1 MMIPFRAKPEKRPD
15 FEEYFFSSY
24 RRLMEWSL
32 QLAGHDREDAEDLVH
47 DLYVQFALAGASGAS
62 LDEVENLDAYLF
74 SVLRNL
80 HYAHLR
86 RAGRSPIDDLTIVDF
101 DTISR
106 GLASV
111 DRRKLLYVRSSLK
124 EVCEYAC
131 ERKNTSKSASILI
144 LRFIFGYFPS
154 EVMKV
159 VRSSRGAVD
168 RLMQIARQEV
178 RLHLERPNVL
188 HSFTPEPQRASFLP
202 SLSDDSQTLFLEM
215 QQAIFQNCVGE
226 CFGREALERRYKE
239 PRDAGFT
246 TAELAHLVSCGKCLN
261 TANRI
266 LGLPLLADRSPDDAI
281 GRDDS
286 QGPDGGSTGPIEVRP
301 TGAKHR
307 KKAQDADLRSRLERK
322 MREVY
327 EHRPRSLQIAV
338 NGKVR
343 TSQKV
348 TSELSEFHL
357 KLGRAEKLAFVEVL
371 SEQSVRMAYL
381 HVVDPALQQ
390 GLEQG
395 DHIALSDDRGLD
407 LTLSFLGD
415 MPSVHVI
422 YRDPVIA
429 EEMAEDAANN
439 RVTELQNIPPAE
451 AAKRQSPLL
460 RAAHWLR
467 SLGSRLKQ
475 SLPEMNPTLATA
487 LILAT
492 ASFVFFVFWLQQ
504 PPGITTNAFL
514 VHAETWDVTP
524 SNNAPGVIY
533 QKVRITTPR
542 RTLERALY
550 RDAQGIR
557 VARRQTLSTADTQLK
572 DQLARA
578 GIDWNAPLSASSYQD
593 WHDRQPMRQDSIKRA
608 SSHLLK
614 LTTTVPAGEVA
625 QVSLTVRDT
634 DFHPVERTVELRD
647 AGTIEI
653 AELNYDVMPWN
664 AINGDWFEPI
674 AALHP
679 GISGDVPAS
688 VLARH
693 PFLLSGMELD
703 EVELG
708 AQLALRQAGADTSE
722 RIEIVR
728 NPGSIVVR
736 GIVATEARK
745 HEIEAHLN
753 LVPHVVSALYT
764 FREVENSH
772 ATGTEITS
780 LKQASSIEGVSPLED
795 YLVRQGQNR
804 EAIGELGHQLFNS
817 SVEIHQEGKAI
828 ANLQQRFAAGQALTA
843 NAQASLDA
851 LLNDHRQKMLAA
863 LRSEE
868 KLLTRIKIVAG
879 SKHDVASFG
888 NLTDAFATNVA
899 LCGELISDSNQHP
912 RPAQAIVL
920 ELNQSITELR
930 AMLDH
935 LPLRAPVLSSTKPA
949 VSQNE

>member
-1 MMIPFRAKPEKRPD
+1 MMLPFRPKPEKRPG
-15 FEEYFFSSY
+15 FEEMLFSSY
-24 RRLMEWSL
+24 HRLMEWSL
-32 QLAGHDREDAEDLVH
+32 QLTGHNREDAEDLIQ
-47 DLYVQFALAGASGAS
+47 DLYVQFARAGASGTA
-62 LDEVENLDAYLF
+62 LDEVENRDAYLF

-101 DTISR
+101 DTIAR

-124 EVCEYAC
+124 EVCEYTC

-154 EVMKV
+154 EVMQV
-159 VRSSRGAVD
+159 VRTTRGAVD

-188 HSFTPEPQRASFLP
+188 RSFTPERQRTAFL
-202 SLSDDSQTLFLEM
+202 SVLSDDSQTLFLEM
-215 QQAIFQNCVGE
+215 RQAIFQDCVGQ
-226 CFGREALERRYKE
+226 CLGREELERRYKE
-239 PRDAGFT
+239 PQGVGFT
-246 TAELAHLVSCGKCLN
+246 TAELAHLVSCSKCLDMAN
-261 TANRI
+261 TI

-286 QGPDGGSTGPIEVRP
+286 QGPDGGSTGPVELPYSGPKR
-301 TGAKHR
+301 R
-307 KKAQDADLRSRLERK
+307 KKAQEAELRNRLERK
-322 MREVY
+322 IREVF
-327 EHRPRSLQIAV
+327 EHRPLSLQIAV

-357 KLGRAEKLAFVEVL
+357 KLGRTEKLAFVEVL
-371 SEQSVRMAYL
+371 SEQGVRMAYL
-381 HVVDPALQQ
+381 HVFDPALQQ
-390 GLEQG
+390 GLEQSE
-395 DHIALSDDRGLD
+395 HIALSDDRGLD

-415 MPSVHVI
+415 TPSIHIV
-422 YRDPVIA
+422 YRDPVIT
-429 EEMAEDAANN
+429 EEVAEDSAED
-439 RVTELQNIPPAE
+439 RVPAQHTVPTVKTAQE
-451 AAKRQSPLL
+451 HKPLS

-467 SLGSRLKQ
+467 SFCSKLKQ

-492 ASFVFFVFWLQQ
+492 ASLGCFVLWLHQ
-504 PPGITTNAFL
+504 PPRVTANAFL

-524 SNNAPGVIY
+524 SNSAPGVIY
-533 QKVRITTPR
+533 QKVRIAMPHR
-542 RTLERALY
+542 ALERALY

-557 VARRQTLSTADTQLK
+557 VPRRQILSTADTQLK
-572 DQLARA
+572 DQLAQA
-578 GIDWNAPLSASSYQD
+578 GIDWNTPLSATSYQD
-593 WHDRQPMRQDSIKRA
+593 WHDRQHVREDSITRA
-608 SSHLLK
+608 GSHLLK
-614 LTTTVPAGEVA
+614 LTTTMPTGEVA
-625 QVSLTVRDT
+625 QASLTVRDT

-653 AELNYDVMPWN
+653 AELKYDVMPWN
-664 AINGDWFEPI
+664 AVNEDWFEPM

-679 GISGDVPAS
+679 GISGDVRTS
-688 VLARH
+688 VL
-693 PFLLSGMELD
+693 PLLPLYLSDTELD
-703 EVELG
+703 EAELG

-736 GIVATEARK
+736 GIVATEVRK
-745 HEIEAHLN
+745 HEIETYLN
-753 LVPHVVSALYT
+753 LVPHVVAALYT
-764 FREVENSH
+764 FREVENSR

-780 LKQASSIEGVSPLED
+780 LKQSSSVTGVSPLED
-795 YLVRQGQNR
+795 YLAHQGQNR

-828 ANLQQRFAAGQALTA
+828 ASLLQRFAARQALSA
-843 NAQASLDA
+843 KAQASLDA

-863 LRSEE
+863 LQAEK
-868 KLLTRIKIVAG
+868 KLLTKIKAVTGPEHGATP
-879 SKHDVASFG
+879 SG
-888 NLTDAFATNVA
+888 NLADASATNVA
-899 LCGELISDSNQHP
+899 LCGELISDNNQQP
-912 RPAQAIVL
+912 RSAQAIVP
-920 ELNQSITELR
+920 ELNQSIAQLR
-930 AMLDH
+930 AILDNISLH
-935 LPLRAPVLSSTKPA
+935 TPILSSTKPA